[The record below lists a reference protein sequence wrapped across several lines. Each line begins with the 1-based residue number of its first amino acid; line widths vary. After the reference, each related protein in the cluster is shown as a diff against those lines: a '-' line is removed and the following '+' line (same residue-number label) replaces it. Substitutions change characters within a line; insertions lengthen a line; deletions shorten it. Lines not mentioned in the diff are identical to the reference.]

1 MQNYENS
8 IFQDQ
13 KVENEE
19 FYEDFLLENQLEE
32 QENQQKLASIKRKE
46 ALLRKKKEILKE
58 LIKKLRQLIQQ
69 SNVKIEDQMTS
80 PQRTVSQI
88 IPPSQ
93 NFGDEYNEYSQ
104 QKSTVIPWWE
114 RVMSNRH

>member
-1 MQNYENS
+1 M
-8 IFQDQ
+8 
-13 KVENEE
+13 ENEE

-32 QENQQKLASIKRKE
+32 QENQQKLASIRRKE
-46 ALLRKKKEILKE
+46 ALLRKKKEILKA

-69 SNVKIEDQMTS
+69 SNVDIEDQDTS

-88 IPPSQ
+88 IPPHGSQ
-93 NFGDEYNEYSQ
+93 SSYRDEYSQ